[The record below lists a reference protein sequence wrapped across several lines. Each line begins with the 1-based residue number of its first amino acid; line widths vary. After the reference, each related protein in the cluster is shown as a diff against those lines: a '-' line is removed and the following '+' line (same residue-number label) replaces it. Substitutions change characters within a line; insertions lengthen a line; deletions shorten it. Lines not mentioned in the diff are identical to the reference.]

1 MSRRTARRGFTLLE
15 ISIVLAISAIAAL
28 LVFPQWVDR
37 DDAPLEPPAQV
48 ARWLAEARQQAIGA
62 RQTVTLHLDAR
73 AARVQIDT
81 SGSSGGGLWR
91 SDVLSRELIGAF
103 DSPDA
108 RYSFAFRATGAAR
121 GDTIRLRA
129 PDGAWHLTIDRWN
142 GEVQR
147 VAP

>member
-1 MSRRTARRGFTLLE
+1 MSRHAARRGFTLLE
-15 ISIVLAISAIAAL
+15 VSIVLAISAIAAL
-28 LVFPQWVDR
+28 LVMPQWVDR
-37 DDAPLEPPAQV
+37 DDDPVEPPAQV
-48 ARWLAEARQQAIGA
+48 ASWLAAARQQAIDA
-62 RQTVTLHLDAR
+62 RQTVTLHIDAR

-81 SGSSGGGLWR
+81 SGPSGGGVWR

-103 DSPDA
+103 DPPGA
-108 RYSFAFRATGAAR
+108 RYTFTFRATGAAH

-129 PDGAWHLTIDRWN
+129 RDGRWHLTIDRWN